1 MALDNLF
8 GGPATTDTTSGGD
21 AITAGDYILVCQ
33 GVFDGA
39 KVIIQGDVFGTFNN
53 ADAGLVVEM
62 PSFVSFRFPDANVRA
77 IIRGTGP
84 NTSVQ
89 VGILPVG

>member
-8 GGPATTDTTSGGD
+8 GGAVTADATSGGD
-21 AITAGDYILVCQ
+21 AIAAGDYILVCQ

-39 KVIIQGDVFGTFNN
+39 KVIIQGDVFGTFDN

-62 PSFVSFRFPDANVRA
+62 PSFVSFRFPDADVRA
-77 IIRGTGP
+77 IVRGAG
-84 NTSVQ
+84 NDTSIQ